1 MKSTSSKEIFG
12 FRARL
17 QIGNLD
23 FKTLVLIFQSNT
35 PLYIIVLGE
44 KGRKTT

>member
-1 MKSTSSKEIFG
+1 MKSTSSKEIFWISG
-12 FRARL
+12 K
-17 QIGNLD
+17 IGNLD

-44 KGRKTT
+44 KEKKTT